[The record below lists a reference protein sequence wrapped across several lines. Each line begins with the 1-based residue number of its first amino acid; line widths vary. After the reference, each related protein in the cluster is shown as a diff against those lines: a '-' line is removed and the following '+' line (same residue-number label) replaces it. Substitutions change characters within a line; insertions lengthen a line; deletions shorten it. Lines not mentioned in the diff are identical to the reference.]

1 VDASQGGIDM
11 TGTGPAQRLYAVFA
25 ASDDQD
31 LGSMRSRL
39 INATL
44 FASAAFSIPTLAA
57 SLYQIKDV
65 GWHSLRF
72 VQIGAALVILVASLL
87 HRRLAF
93 RSRALVLVVIAYLLG
108 AGSLFTWGL
117 GGMGFCLLL
126 FSCLFATLFLG
137 LRSGLIVIGASLIVV
152 LAGATSVYLGQV
164 SYDFDYNAFALGM
177 SRWISSIVVFTMLT
191 AILVATM
198 GGLHVWL
205 IESNRRL
212 GRQASELQSVN
223 AQLEREIVER
233 IRGEEALRES
243 EQRYRNLFE
252 EAPIGL
258 WELDFSYAKRYVDQL
273 RGDGVSDF
281 RGHFRDHPE
290 ELARCIENITITDIN
305 KATLTLYKAG
315 SKQEFLDA
323 LGRVIAEGF
332 YAEFVEELIALTE
345 GNTVFEREVKTRAF
359 TGEEAHIH
367 YKCSVVP
374 GYEETFSRVLV
385 SIVDITTHKRME
397 EEVLRIEKL
406 EALGVLAGGIAHDFN
421 NVLTPIMAN
430 ISIAKHYGNL
440 DDDIAEMLTDAEK
453 ASLHAKSLTQQL
465 LTFSKGGGL
474 AKKSASI
481 SKLLE
486 DASKFAL
493 SGSNVRYECS
503 IPEPLWPVEMDEGQI
518 TQVIHNMIINA
529 DQAMPGGGTVEIRAE
544 NVATGPEDSLPLKK
558 GKYVKISI
566 ADQGVGIPEKHLPK
580 IFDPFYT
587 TKEKGSGL
595 GLSTS
600 FTIVDR
606 HDGTIQVE
614 SDTGVGT
621 TFHIYLPASEKDLS
635 IEQQEWKRTKTGQGR
650 VLLVDDQEAVRKAA
664 GRILERLGYD
674 VEFARDGPEGIRVY
688 EGAMKRK
695 QPFNLVILDL
705 TIPGGMGGR
714 ETIQAL
720 KKMDPGASVIV
731 SSGYSDDPIMSDYRE
746 YGVSGV
752 VAKPYRI
759 DDLAEAIHM
768 VLGDP
773 HPNT

>member
-1 VDASQGGIDM
+1 
-11 TGTGPAQRLYAVFA
+11 
-25 ASDDQD
+25 
-31 LGSMRSRL
+31 
-39 INATL
+39 
-44 FASAAFSIPTLAA
+44 
-57 SLYQIKDV
+57 
-65 GWHSLRF
+65 
-72 VQIGAALVILVASLL
+72 
-87 HRRLAF
+87 
-93 RSRALVLVVIAYLLG
+93 
-108 AGSLFTWGL
+108 
-117 GGMGFCLLL
+117 
-126 FSCLFATLFLG
+126 
-137 LRSGLIVIGASLIVV
+137 
-152 LAGATSVYLGQV
+152 
-164 SYDFDYNAFALGM
+164 
-177 SRWISSIVVFTMLT
+177 MLT

-198 GGLHVWL
+198 GGLHGWL
-205 IESNRRL
+205 IESNLLL
-212 GRQASELQSVN
+212 GRQASELHDVN
-223 AQLEREIVER
+223 AELRKEVVERKKAEEGLRKSEERFRALVEATSDWIWEVDQDGTYTYASPRSRDLLGYEPDEIIGKTLFDLMPPDEAERVGAIYRDIVSSQRQFERLENVNRDKKGGLRVLESSGVPIFDATGRFVGYRGIDRDITER
-233 IRGEEALRES
+233 IRAEGALRES

-273 RGDGVSDF
+273 RGEGVSDF

-290 ELARCIENITITDIN
+290 ELARCIENIRIADIN
-305 KATLTLYKAG
+305 KATLTLYMAG
-315 SKQEFLDA
+315 SKKEFLDA
-323 LGRVIAEGF
+323 LGGIIAEGF
-332 YAEFVEELIALTE
+332 YGEFVEELIALTE
-345 GNTVFEREVKTRAF
+345 GKTVFEREVTTRTF
-359 TGEEAHIH
+359 TGEEAYIH

-397 EEVLRIEKL
+397 EEVLKIEKL
-406 EALGVLAGGIAHDFN
+406 ESLGVLAGGIAHDFN
-421 NVLTPIMAN
+421 NVLTPILAN
-430 ISIAKHYGNL
+430 ISIAKHYGDL

-474 AKKSASI
+474 VKKSASV

-529 DQAMPGGGTVEIRAE
+529 DQAMPGGGTVKIRAE
-544 NVATGPEDSLPLKK
+544 NVATGPEDSFPLKK
-558 GKYVKISI
+558 GKYVRISI
-566 ADQGVGIPEKHLPK
+566 ADQGVGIPEKQLPK

-614 SDTGVGT
+614 SHKGVGT
-621 TFHIYLPASEKDLS
+621 TFHIYLPASEKDRS

-650 VLLVDDQEAVRKAA
+650 VLLVDDQEAVRKVA
-664 GRILERLGYD
+664 GRILERLGYE
-674 VEFARDGPEGIRVY
+674 VEFARDGAEGIKLY

-695 QPFNLVILDL
+695 QPFDMVILDL

-714 ETIQAL
+714 ETIQEL

-731 SSGYSDDPIMSDYRE
+731 SSGYSDDPIMSDYKE

-752 VAKPYRI
+752 VTKPYRI
-759 DDLAEAIHM
+759 DDLAEAINM
-768 VLGDP
+768 AMGGP
-773 HPNT
+773 